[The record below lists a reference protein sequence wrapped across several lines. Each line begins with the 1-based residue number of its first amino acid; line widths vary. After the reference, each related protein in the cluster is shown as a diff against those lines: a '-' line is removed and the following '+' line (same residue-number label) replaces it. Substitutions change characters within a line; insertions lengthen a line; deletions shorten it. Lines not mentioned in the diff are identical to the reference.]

1 MLDFNIAHA
10 EIRCTGQVQFDQF
23 IVMVMA
29 DFTLLIKDHAGFV
42 TRFAGRPLGQAGV
55 VGVAVFGEID
65 PCREHLMFQLV
76 RNTRLVADRYQFSI
90 VEDKRDF
97 RAVPGACAFVDREV
111 KGKEVGIGRRLS
123 IFGLLGDKPFGRCA
137 ESGVQRHQIAQVL
150 SRVGFPEQLDQFA
163 CLSSP

>member
-65 PCREHLMFQLV
+65 PC
-76 RNTRLVADRYQFSI
+76 
-90 VEDKRDF
+90 
-97 RAVPGACAFVDREV
+97 
-111 KGKEVGIGRRLS
+111 
-123 IFGLLGDKPFGRCA
+123 
-137 ESGVQRHQIAQVL
+137 
-150 SRVGFPEQLDQFA
+150 
-163 CLSSP
+163 